1 MRLTRMIPT
10 VATLFVI
17 AATLPHAQSGQ
28 SGQSGQTA
36 QSAQTQQPAP
46 AAQTGRGRGGPQ
58 QPPRDPP
65 PEFFSK
71 NEPKGLVEFEL
82 MTWPEV
88 YRAIHKEGKTTAL
101 IYFGGTESRGPQN
114 VNGGHTIMGRA
125 NVKAIAIRLGNAI
138 ALPVIPYS
146 QNNASAQTTG
156 TIGLTSEIQGMLCE
170 QLAEQ
175 AIATGFNNVIFLND
189 HGGGTN
195 VYGQIAKKLED
206 KYRAPELASRNIH
219 VFYASEVY
227 AKAQGDFDEWL
238 KTNNLPVSGHAGI
251 PDTSTMMYLQSLE
264 NRPNVYTRLDLLPVA
279 VTVPNPTD
287 PNAPRPV
294 ASGVSGDGRASDVKY
309 GKMAMDIKIDYAVK
323 QIQTFL
329 ASVGAK

>member
-1 MRLTRMIPT
+1 MPRFVPT
-10 VATLFVI
+10 TLGLVI
-17 AATLPHAQSGQ
+17 VLAGVTFAQTPQ
-28 SGQSGQTA
+28 TPQTA
-36 QSAQTQQPAP
+36 AP
-46 AAQTGRGRGGPQ
+46 QTGRGRGGPQ

-125 NVKAIAIRLGNAI
+125 IVREIALKLGNALT
-138 ALPVIPYS
+138 LPVIPYS
-146 QNNASAQTTG
+146 QNNASNQTTG
-156 TIGLTSEIQGMLCE
+156 TIGLTGEIQGMLCE

-195 VYGQIAKKLED
+195 VYGQIAKKLEE
-206 KYRAPELASRNIH
+206 KYRAPELAPRNIH
-219 VFYASEVY
+219 VFYADQVY

-238 KTNNLPVSGHAGI
+238 KKNNLPVSGHAGI
-251 PDTSTMMYLQSLE
+251 PDTSTMMYLQQLE
-264 NRPNVYTRLDLLPVA
+264 NKPNTYTRLDLLPVA
-279 VTVPNPTD
+279 VTVPAPAD
-287 PNAPRPV
+287 AAAPRPV
-294 ASGVSGDGRASDVKY
+294 ASGVSGDGRQSDVKY

-323 QIQTFL
+323 QIQEFL
-329 ASVGAK
+329 KSVGAK

>member
-1 MRLTRMIPT
+1 MKRLVPIFALT
-10 VATLFVI
+10 VAVG
-17 AATLPHAQSGQ
+17 ATLLAQAT
-28 SGQSGQTA
+28 QTP
-36 QSAQTQQPAP
+36 QTPPQ
-46 AAQTGRGRGGPQ
+46 GRGRGGPQ

-65 PEFFSK
+65 AEFFSK
-71 NEPKGLVEFEL
+71 SEPPGLVEFEL

-125 NVKAIAIRLGNAI
+125 IVKAIAIKLGNAI
-138 ALPVIPYS
+138 ALPVVPYS
-146 QNNASAQTTG
+146 QNNASLQAPG
-156 TIGLTSEIQGMLCE
+156 TIGLTAEIQGLLCE

-175 AIATGFNNVIFLND
+175 AIATGFTNVIFLND
-189 HGGGTN
+189 HGGGVA
-195 VYGQIAKKLED
+195 VYGQVAKKLEE

-219 VFYASEVY
+219 VFYADEVY

-238 KTNNLPVSGHAGI
+238 KANNLPVSGHAGI

-264 NRPNVYTRLDLLPVA
+264 NKPNAYTRLDLLPVA

-294 ASGVSGDGRASDVKY
+294 PSGVQGDGRQSDVKY

-323 QIQTFL
+323 QIQGFL
-329 ASVGAK
+329 KSVNAK

>member
-1 MRLTRMIPT
+1 MKRVIS
-10 VATLFVI
+10 TLGLI
-17 AATLPHAQSGQ
+17 LMMAASAL
-28 SGQSGQTA
+28 
-36 QSAQTQQPAP
+36 AQTPQTPPAG
-46 AAQTGRGRGGPQ
+46 ARGGRGGGGPQ

-125 NVKAIAIRLGNAI
+125 NVKAIALKLGNAI

-146 QNNASAQTTG
+146 QNNASNQATG
-156 TIGLTSEIQGMLCE
+156 TIGLTAEIQGMLAE

-189 HGGGTN
+189 HGGGTA
-195 VYGQIAKKLED
+195 VYAQVAKKLED
-206 KYRAPELASRNIH
+206 KYRSAELAPKNIH
-219 VFYASEVY
+219 VFYADTVY

-238 KTNNLPVSGHAGI
+238 KKNNLPVSGHAGI
-251 PDTSTMMYLQSLE
+251 PDTSTMMLLQSLE
-264 NRPNVYTRLDLLPVA
+264 KKPNEYTRLDLLPVA
-279 VTVPNPTD
+279 VTVPDPTD
-287 PNAPRPV
+287 PKATPPV
-294 ASGVSGDGRASDVKY
+294 ASGVSGDGRLSDIKY
-309 GKMAMDIKIDYAVK
+309 GKMAMDIKIDYATK
-323 QIQTFL
+323 QIQAFL
-329 ASVGAK
+329 KSVNAK